1 MGGVNLGD
9 WYWAGSGLSLGLPTR
24 AKLLNLTHI
33 KLFITAQLLYMTG
46 FRIHPI
52 IWAPA
57 GTAPLTKV
65 SSFYNFDLCNFKKL
79 FLLAEKVIDP
89 KGHLS

>member
-1 MGGVNLGD
+1 MWGVNLGD

-33 KLFITAQLLYMTG
+33 NLFITAQLLHMTG
-46 FRIHPI
+46 FRMHPI

-65 SSFYNFDLCNFKKL
+65 SSFTILTYVISKNFP
-79 FLLAEKVIDP
+79 LAEK
-89 KGHLS
+89 K

>member
-1 MGGVNLGD
+1 MWGVNLGD

-33 KLFITAQLLYMTG
+33 NLFITAQLLHMTG
-46 FRIHPI
+46 FRRHSI

-57 GTAPLTKV
+57 GTAPLTRV
-65 SSFYNFDLCNFKKL
+65 SLYT
-79 FLLAEKVIDP
+79 I
-89 KGHLS
+89 LSCF

>member
-9 WYWAGSGLSLGLPTR
+9 CYWAGSGRSLGLPTR
-24 AKLLNLTHI
+24 AKLHNLTHI

>member
-9 WYWAGSGLSLGLPTR
+9 CYWAGSGRSLGLPTR

-33 KLFITAQLLYMTG
+33 NLFITAQLLYMTG
-46 FRIHPI
+46 IRMHPI

-57 GTAPLTKV
+57 GTAPLTRV
-65 SSFYNFDLCNFKKL
+65 SLYTILTCFKMENQFKKC
-79 FLLAEKVIDP
+79 II
-89 KGHLS
+89 